1 MSSSLH
7 NPSNGPLRRSIRV
20 AVVLC
25 AALVLGSCANSA
37 KNVPASYVAPD
48 RYQAYNCAQLTV
60 EYQRVQGRIV
70 QLGGRLDEVASKDT
84 LMGVFGA
91 VVFFPALWKLGGN
104 EQQEAEYGDLKG
116 EAEAMHQAAFMKR
129 CASLVAPDSS
139 NP

>member
-1 MSSSLH
+1 MH
-7 NPSNGPLRRSIRV
+7 TPINGPMRRSIRV

-37 KNVPASYVAPD
+37 KNVPARYVAPD

-60 EYQRVQGRIV
+60 EFQRVQGRIV